1 MRARLVRLLGTLI
14 LAALAACTN
23 PSSEARPVFKTNSG
37 ANDNYEI
44 ALNFDNAPGE
54 FESIKGYAQYSVIN
68 HSCLP
73 APRGASGMPASIPM
87 VVRPFTFIAAPEGQ
101 LLGKVQTDLMSD
113 EDYYG
118 RGVCR
123 WQLQEVRVDV
133 RANESEGMT
142 EFVSS
147 LSAEAL
153 THGKATATYHQ
164 RRLYPG
170 QVNTTGKKSFGQ
182 QDKSKLSPS
191 ISDRDLFIVTIS
203 PRKVIRE

>member
-1 MRARLVRLLGTLI
+1 MRARLVRLLGTSL
-14 LAALAACTN
+14 LASLSSCAN
-23 PSSEARPVFKTNSG
+23 PTSEARPVFKINSE

-44 ALNFDNAPGE
+44 AVDIDNAPGK
-54 FESIKGYAQYSVIN
+54 FDSIKGYVQYNVTN

-73 APRGASGMPASIPM
+73 APDGASGMPASIPM
-87 VVRPFTFIAAPEGQ
+87 VVRPFTFIPAPGGQ
-101 LLGKVQTDLMSD
+101 LLGQVQADLMTD

-123 WQLQEVRVDV
+123 WQLQEVRVDA
-133 RANESEGMT
+133 RANESNGMT
-142 EFVSS
+142 EFVSNI
-147 LSAEAL
+147 SAEAL
-153 THGKATATYHQ
+153 PLGKSTTTYHQ

-170 QVNTTGKKSFGQ
+170 QINTTGQKSFGQ

-191 ISDRDLFIVTIS
+191 IAESDLFSVTIS